1 MLVLQITSAL
11 LLLLNKY
18 FLFKK
23 KTIGWTFGIWGTV
36 AITIYFYL
44 QMVLQNKG
52 NLWIL
57 VVYDC
62 ALLVLMVYGY
72 LLSSSAHNF
81 GLSEVLKKWNLVFK
95 IGVTTITIAICIV
108 LLSQALTANLIVIQF
123 LSAAGGL
130 IGTLLLAFN
139 TKGTNTVGWIFYAMT
154 HCLVTYLMWETGS
167 PFIAICQIP
176 SAIVALLGLK
186 NELRKKI

>member
-1 MLVLQITSAL
+1 MLLLQVTSAL
-11 LLLLNKY
+11 LLLLNKFY
-18 FLFKK
+18 VFKK

-44 QMVLQNKG
+44 QMVLQDKG
-52 NLWIL
+52 NLWIM

-62 ALLVLMVYGY
+62 ALLILMVYGY

-81 GLSEVLKKWNLVFK
+81 GLSEVLKKWNLLFK
-95 IGVTTITIAICIV
+95 IGVAAITITICLV
-108 LLSQALTANLIVIQF
+108 LLFQALTANLIIIQF

-139 TKGTNTVGWIFYAMT
+139 TKGTNTIGWIFYAMT
-154 HCLVTYLMWETGS
+154 HCLVTYLMFETGS
-167 PFIAICQIP
+167 PFIAICQIF
-176 SAIVALLGLK
+176 SAIVAILGLI
-186 NELRKKI
+186 NELRKI